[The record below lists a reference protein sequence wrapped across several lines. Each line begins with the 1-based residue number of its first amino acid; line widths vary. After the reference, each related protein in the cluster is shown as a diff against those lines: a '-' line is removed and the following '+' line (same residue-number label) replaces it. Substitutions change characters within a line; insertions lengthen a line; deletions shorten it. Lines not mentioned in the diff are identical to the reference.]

1 MTLTIEQIENLR
13 DKTFCR
19 TLGLQLKDV
28 DDAERFVESTGFCF
42 AFKMN
47 KSELPCMWHAA
58 AGQRDPDYPKHVQH
72 DPFIGLV
79 WNAKDALP
87 AAKKV
92 YYGKALKKR
101 PTFISLQFL
110 PAFYLMQ
117 KRTNNAEDYVA
128 DYMRGELSAP
138 AKRIMDS
145 IWEQSPLVTADL
157 KMASNLAHPE
167 KRSIFDKAM
176 AELQGKMYI
185 VKIGEF
191 YNPFTFLW
199 DVFDRRFEKEIL
211 IAKTMTDSEAREKI
225 LQRYFQTRW
234 AAHEKEIQ
242 RLFLWTP
249 LEVQQ
254 TLAALH
260 AKGEIQGDVAIENEK
275 QKFWVSSKI
284 NLA

>member
-1 MTLTIEQIENLR
+1 MMLTMNHIEQLR
-13 DKTFCR
+13 DKTYCR
-19 TLGLQLKDV
+19 TLALQLKDI
-28 DDAERFVESTGFCF
+28 DDAERFVNDAGFCF
-42 AFKMN
+42 AFKMT

-87 AAKKV
+87 AGKKV

-101 PTFISLQFL
+101 PTFISLEFL
-110 PAFYLMQ
+110 PAFYLLQ
-117 KRTNNAEDYVA
+117 KRKNNAEDYVA

-138 AKRIMDS
+138 ARRIMDA
-145 IWEQSPLVTADL
+145 IWEQSPMVTSEL
-157 KMASNLAHPE
+157 KIASNLAHPE

-191 YNPFTFLW
+191 YDPFTFLW
-199 DVFDRRFEKEIL
+199 EVMDRRFEEEIL
-211 IAKTMTDSEAREKI
+211 IAKKMTDAEAREKI
-225 LQRYFQTRW
+225 LERYFQMRW

-242 RLFLWTP
+242 RLLLWSP
-249 LEVQQ
+249 VEVQA
-254 TLAALH
+254 TLDSLQE
-260 AKGEIQGDVAIENEK
+260 KGVIVGEVPIEHEK
-275 QKFWVSSKI
+275 QKHWVSGKI